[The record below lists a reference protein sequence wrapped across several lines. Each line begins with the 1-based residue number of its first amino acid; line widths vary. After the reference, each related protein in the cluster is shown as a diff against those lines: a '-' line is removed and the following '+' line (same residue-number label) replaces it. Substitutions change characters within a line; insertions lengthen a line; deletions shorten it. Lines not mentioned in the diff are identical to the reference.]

1 MRNDRRAFTLIEL
14 LVVIAIIA
22 ILAAILFP
30 VFARARENARKAKCQ
45 SNLKQ
50 LAMAGLQYAQDY
62 DECLFK
68 CFQTSHLG
76 ASAFRWYYTSDTNVG
91 LLYPY
96 IKNAEVFSCPTQNY
110 YGTNKTLVLHG
121 GGTAIL
127 PMASVEQPAST
138 VFIADALPKGGN
150 PDTGMGPATT
160 QKGSELRPLTAA
172 NLASYGPGTA
182 CDARSLLA
190 IRHSGMANI
199 AFLDGHVKA
208 MKSEAT
214 TSPQDMWDL
223 K

>member
-1 MRNDRRAFTLIEL
+1 MWKNRRAFTLIEL

-50 LAMAGLQYAQDY
+50 LVSAALQYAQDY

-68 CFQTSHLG
+68 CYQPSHLG
-76 ASAFRWYYTSDTNVG
+76 ASTLRWYYTSDTNVG

-110 YGTNKTLVLHG
+110 YGANRALALG
-121 GGTAIL
+121 GGTGIIT
-127 PMASVEQPAST
+127 MASIEQPAAT
-138 VFIADALPKGGN
+138 VWLGDALPKGGDPN
-150 PDTGMGPATT
+150 TGMGPATT

-172 NLASYGPGTA
+172 NLASTGPGTA

-190 IRHSGMANI
+190 HRHSGMANI
-199 AFLDGHVKA
+199 AFVDGHVKA

-214 TSPQDMWDL
+214 TSPEDMWDL